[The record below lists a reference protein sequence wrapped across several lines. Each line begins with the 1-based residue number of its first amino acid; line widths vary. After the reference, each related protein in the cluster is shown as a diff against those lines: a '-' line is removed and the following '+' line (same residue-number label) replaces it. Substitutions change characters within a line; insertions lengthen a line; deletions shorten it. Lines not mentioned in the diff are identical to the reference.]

1 MDKAEMAQANFLKGY
16 NCAQSVLLAFAPE
29 CGLSEETAPNSRL
42 PLVEASRGCAKCA
55 AR

>member
-29 CGLSEETAPNSRL
+29 CGLSEEWPWPQA
-42 PLVEASRGCAKCA
+42 
-55 AR
+55 